1 MMQKGAFW
9 ALNKG
14 IVFDASKKP
23 KEKAK
28 AAEYFQASAE
38 LYEKVLNS
46 SNPQFPGKESWA
58 AATYKNVG
66 IAYGRLQHIPDNS
79 RKMAL
84 AFEIY
89 LARSDPKV
97 DPADQRF
104 EMHRCVPLG
113 CFELLFVKLF
123 ILRNIYCNII
133 AVFVRR
139 LVTSYRTTVGYG
151 ESGPNEEQALVR

>member
-14 IVFDASKKP
+14 ITLDASKKP

-46 SNPQFPGKESWA
+46 TFPQFPGKEPWA

-89 LARSDPKV
+89 LARSEPRV

-104 EMHRCVPLG
+104 EMHRCVSLG
-113 CFELLFVKLF
+113 CFELLFVILF
-123 ILRNIYCNII
+123 ILCNIYNSII
-133 AVFVRR
+133 AIFVRAG
-139 LVTSYRTTVGYG
+139 S
-151 ESGPNEEQALVR
+151 SQAIVRQ

>member
-14 IVFDASKKP
+14 IQLDASKKP

-46 SNPQFPGKESWA
+46 TNPKFPGEESWA
-58 AATYKNVG
+58 AATFKNVG
-66 IAYGRLQHIPDNS
+66 IAYGRLQHIAENS
-79 RKMAL
+79 GKMAV
-84 AFEIY
+84 AFETY
-89 LARSDPKV
+89 LARSDPTV

-104 EMHRCVPLG
+104 EMHRC
-113 CFELLFVKLF
+113 ELQRAGLCGSLSVRDCADDNARSPPSCVLCVQAG
-123 ILRNIYCNII
+123 IQLPHDGGLRRFR
-133 AVFVRR
+133 AH
-139 LVTSYRTTVGYG
+139 
-151 ESGPNEEQALVR
+151 